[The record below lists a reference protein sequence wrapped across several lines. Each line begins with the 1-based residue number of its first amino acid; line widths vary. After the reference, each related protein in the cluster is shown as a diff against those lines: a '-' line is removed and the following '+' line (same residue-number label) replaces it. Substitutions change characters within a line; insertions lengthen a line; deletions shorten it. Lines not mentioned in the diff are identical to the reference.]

1 MTIEGEFHNYY
12 EKVLFEH
19 LEANDLLEK
28 DEDYLADL
36 CCITLNHL
44 PTKYVRHDVDTAF
57 FLTRAE
63 RARMDIKVNRALQ
76 DAIEYLDQEFLD
88 QETT

>member
-1 MTIEGEFHNYY
+1 MTIAEDFHNYY
-12 EKVLFEH
+12 EKLLFEN
-19 LEANDLLEK
+19 LEANGLLDRDPE
-28 DEDYLADL
+28 YLADL

-63 RARMDIKVNRALQ
+63 RARMDIKVNKALR
-76 DAIEYLDQEFLD
+76 DAMEYLDQE
-88 QETT
+88 QANS

>member
-1 MTIEGEFHNYY
+1 MTIAEDFHNYY
-12 EKVLFEH
+12 EKVLFEY
-19 LEANDLLEK
+19 LELNGLLDNDP
-28 DEDYLADL
+28 DYLADL

-63 RARMDIKVNRALQ
+63 RARMDIKVKKAVQ
-76 DAIEYLDQEFLD
+76 DAVEYLELA
-88 QETT
+88 TSRS